1 MPKMRSNVK
10 GWKTPIRTKLVE
22 MSPAV
27 IQTIAAAKFIWSQ
40 NVKQKGVFQLKQ
52 ENVR

>member
-1 MPKMRSNVK
+1 MRSNVK

-27 IQTIAAAKFIWSQ
+27 IQTIAAAKFI
-40 NVKQKGVFQLKQ
+40 
-52 ENVR
+52 